1 MFCSLQSLVHKLSC
15 LLLVAQL
22 SQQGLLFF
30 THAWQVLTR
39 CTATIHP
46 LSKMMCAG
54 IRKCVFVTL
63 NHQCFTLALELLSL
77 ASSSSVQICKNMLHR
92 QRLQKEL
99 VGRPYVNSPLLVSI
113 CNSIPILR
121 ALCKICNQ
129 LVDVTGHLLSCI
141 GRLVDLICAC
151 TTHMSGS
158 IYGMLCLY
166 ISYIHI

>member
-1 MFCSLQSLVHKLSC
+1 
-15 LLLVAQL
+15 
-22 SQQGLLFF
+22 
-30 THAWQVLTR
+30 
-39 CTATIHP
+39 
-46 LSKMMCAG
+46 MCAG